1 MSCKFQHYDLSASQ
15 VGPHTLKENIHNIIY
30 IYTHCFLWP
39 RVLNKL
45 SESSIWWVLI
55 RTFGGCC
62 GVFLLHSDSC
72 ELIRDVHDDQRMQR
86 YTNAARGARKHRVG
100 RTTGTRRLINL
111 HRWILLNAHHRPNL
125 TNASLVPR
133 PRPKLTPTIDIKLVM
148 QIITQL
154 CLGLGYGHPYAR
166 RKQNKN
172 NGAFHRQKGGGG

>member
-1 MSCKFQHYDLSASQ
+1 MTLCKIKYNRSLFICKHTAYTVPPWQWSTPYPEQPVHPQRSPRAQTSCKFQHYDLSASQ

-30 IYTHCFLWP
+30 IYTRCFLWP

-55 RTFGGCC
+55 RTFGSCC

-72 ELIRDVHDDQRMQR
+72 KLIRDVHDDQRMQR

-111 HRWILLNAHHRPNL
+111 HRWILLNAHHRPN
-125 TNASLVPR
+125 
-133 PRPKLTPTIDIKLVM
+133 
-148 QIITQL
+148 
-154 CLGLGYGHPYAR
+154 
-166 RKQNKN
+166 
-172 NGAFHRQKGGGG
+172 